1 MTEHQVST
9 ANQSGIVLWDAG
21 QVRKD
26 AFDAAFLSR
35 GLSSLLPR
43 KEKRSMALRKALV
56 EWLESKTPNKG
67 RQSKYDLNP
76 LNSRVLGFEAVLQSK
91 GDEKNLH
98 AYQFTAKVRPDDTV
112 VATADGITL
121 GYVMDQELTVSYQ
134 NQLNFYS
141 ASTVGSLL
149 VKAVLHWVGTPIKQ
163 RGSAYFLPYTFVDEY
178 RSLAKELEA
187 SPDSELVMHLVY
199 TVIGNDDY
207 TARTVL
213 SGFKN
218 HTTALIDEMNADL
231 LGGTAMTKPGYENR
245 VAFLTEQLKRVQEY
259 QSLFGA
265 NLNDL
270 TTAIEALK
278 TSLQMARLNQMS
290 V

>member
-9 ANQSGIVLWDAG
+9 GNQSGIVLWDAG
-21 QVRKD
+21 RVRRD
-26 AFDAAFLSR
+26 AFDAAFKSR
-35 GLSSLLPR
+35 GLISLLPR
-43 KEKRSMALRKALV
+43 KEKRSMALRKALSD
-56 EWLESKTPNKG
+56 WLDAKTSNTG
-67 RQSKYDLNP
+67 RQSRYDLNP
-76 LNSRVLGFEAVLQSK
+76 LSSRVLGFEAVLQSK

-98 AYQFTAKVRPDDTV
+98 AYQFTAKVRGDDTV
-112 VATADGITL
+112 VATNDGVTL

-134 NQLNFYS
+134 NQLHFYS

-149 VKAVLHWVGTPIKQ
+149 IKAVLQWMGTPIKQ
-163 RGSAYFLPYTFVDEY
+163 RGGCYFLPHQFVDQY

-199 TVIGNDDY
+199 TVIGDDDY

-218 HTTALIDEMNADL
+218 HTSALIDEMNEDL
-231 LGGTAMTKPGYENR
+231 LGGKDMTKPGYENR

-270 TTAIEALK
+270 TTAIEALQ
-278 TSLQMARLNQMS
+278 TSLQIARLNQMS